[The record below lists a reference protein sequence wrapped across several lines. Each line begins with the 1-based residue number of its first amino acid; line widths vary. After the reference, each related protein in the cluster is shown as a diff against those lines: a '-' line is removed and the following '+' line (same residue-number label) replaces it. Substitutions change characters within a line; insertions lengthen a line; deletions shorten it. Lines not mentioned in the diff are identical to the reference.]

1 MTGIDILVEEHK
13 VIMQFTSFLRKMCC
27 GILEGN
33 EIDNGI
39 FMECI
44 EFARNYADKHH
55 HGKEE
60 KILFRI
66 MLENLDSAA
75 DKLIRNEMLV
85 EHDLGRFYLME
96 LEKALHDYKE
106 NPSIERKL
114 DIISNATGYA
124 SLLQRHIEK
133 EDSVVFSFAQR
144 SLSEMDQK
152 AVDEET
158 MLFEQEAQKNNTQN
172 KYLKWLES
180 LFYSLY

>member
-1 MTGIDILVEEHK
+1 MTGIEILLEEHK
-13 VIMQFTSFLRKMCC
+13 VIMKFTVLLRKICC
-27 GILEGN
+27 DILEGK
-33 EIDNGI
+33 EIDYGI

-44 EFARNYADKHH
+44 DFARNYADKHH

-75 DKLIRNEMLV
+75 DKLIRNGMLV

-96 LEKALHDYKE
+96 LEKALQEHKE
-106 NPSIERKL
+106 NPSVERKL
-114 DIISNATGYA
+114 DMISNAAGYA

-144 SLSEMDQK
+144 TLSKRDK
-152 AVDEET
+152 NTVDKET
-158 MLFEQEAQKNNTQN
+158 MLFEQEAQLNNIQN

-180 LFYSLY
+180 ML